1 MTNAL
6 PLAVTMGDPAGVG
19 PLIACKAWMQR
30 AHGDRPFYVIGS
42 WEVFLQA
49 AEHLARKNRKGGGPG
64 SIMLLERGAS
74 ISAGSA
80 IQWIDDPCEAASVF
94 PNALPLLRIDCPAPE
109 LDDPAK
115 RGKPDIAT
123 APAIIDSIR
132 LAVEHARAGKA
143 AAVVTNPI
151 AKALLYKAGFQ
162 HPGHTEYLAEL
173 AAENGRAPRPVMM
186 LVGGGLRVALAT
198 IHRPLA
204 SVAAALSTDLI
215 AETGRIVHAAL
226 KRDFGMATPR
236 IGLCGLNPHAGE
248 DGAMGREEIDTI
260 NPAAQRLRA
269 EGIDISDARPGDTI
283 FHEALHGRFDA
294 VIAMYHDQGL
304 IPVKTLDIW
313 GGVNVTLGLPFI
325 RTSPDHGTAYD
336 AAANGTAK
344 PDSLIAALRLA
355 DQMAIARAVAT

>member
-1 MTNAL
+1 MSDAL

-19 PLIACKAWMQR
+19 PLIAVR
-30 AHGDRPFYVIGS
+30 AFAAMRHQRPFYVIAS
-42 WEVFLQA
+42 REVMERAVEA
-49 AEHLARKNRKGGGPG
+49 AIASAGGGFGMVLIKDP
-64 SIMLLERGAS
+64 SQAP
-74 ISAGSA
+74 A
-80 IQWIDDPCEAASVF
+80 IFQTGVLPVF
-94 PNALPLLRIDCPAPE
+94 PIACPAPQ
-109 LDDPAK
+109 P
-115 RGKPDIAT
+115 GQPDIAT
-123 APAIIDSIR
+123 APAIIASIR

-173 AAENGRAPRPVMM
+173 AGEPGRAPRPVMM

-198 IHRPLA
+198 IHRSLA
-204 SVAAALSTDLI
+204 SVPGVLTTDLI

-226 KRDFGMATPR
+226 KRDFGIAAPR
-236 IGLCGLNPHAGE
+236 IGVCGLNPHAGE
-248 DGAMGREEIDTI
+248 DGAMGREEIEII
-260 NPAAQRLRA
+260 NPAAASLSA
-269 EGIDISDARPGDTI
+269 EGIDISNARPGDTI

-336 AAANGTAK
+336 AAVNGTAK

-355 DQMAIARAVAT
+355 DQMARARAAST